1 MKPIKYVLL
10 FGWIVMQFGCAAG
23 EKVATEG
30 GKFIGKT
37 TNAVGGI
44 TEGGAEAVK
53 GEETPE
59 ENPYGR

>member
-1 MKPIKYVLL
+1 MKSVNYFVMIACTIFLL
-10 FGWIVMQFGCAAG
+10 GCQTA
-23 EKVATEG
+23 EKVANEG
-30 GKFIGKT
+30 GQIIGKT

-53 GEETPE
+53 GTE